1 MAETARG
8 QLAGFIAKYSP
19 DIQKQTRAA
28 LTKMRARLPGALVL
42 VYDNYNALAIGFGPT
57 ERASDAVFSIAVFPR
72 WVSLF
77 FLKGAK
83 LEDPDGLLKGSGNRV
98 RHIVLESAATLDDP
112 DVRRLMTQA
121 MASADPPF
129 ARRKATR
136 IVIKSISPKQRPRRA
151 QTRAAR

>member
-1 MAETARG
+1 MADTARQ

-19 DIQKQTRAA
+19 DIQKLTRAA
-28 LTKMRARLPGALVL
+28 LTKMRARLPGAVVF
-42 VYDNYNALAIGFGPT
+42 VYDNYNALAVGFGPT
-57 ERASDAVFSIAVFPR
+57 ERASEAVFSIAVFPR

-77 FLKGAK
+77 FLKGAT
-83 LEDPDGLLKGSGNRV
+83 LDDPDGLLKGSGNRV

-112 DVRRLMTQA
+112 GVRRLMTQA

-136 IVIKSISPKQRPRRA
+136 LIIKSISPTQRPRRA
-151 QTRAAR
+151 QA